1 MFRPEL
7 AALPFEELVSAVMPD
22 LRQLLGIAGDPVFAR
37 HSAWP
42 RDVPQYNVGYGG
54 MLQTMIACER
64 ANPGLFI
71 GGRVRDG
78 VSIAQSLL
86 SGIRLADRACMYS
99 PD

>member
-1 MFRPEL
+1 
-7 AALPFEELVSAVMPD
+7 MPD
-22 LRQLLGIAGDPVFAR
+22 LRQLLGIAGHPVFAR

-54 MLQTMIACER
+54 MLQTMIALER

-86 SGIRLADRACMYS
+86 RGSGSPTGRACDS